1 LECPG
6 GGKGGTPYG
15 TAADRATDFGTL
27 SFSRPDV
34 HREISAAFKAGLAA
48 TIAGDLRA
56 ASAARDQIAKQLR
69 IPYLQGMIKYAHE
82 LDKDLASNSD
92 ADAVKHRAEAWVFFL
107 ALSAQI
113 AAHDTEGA
121 AALAR
126 RFDVAETPSDG
137 NYVAAYCIVEQ
148 SLPFFSTTWDE
159 VGRYAGTQRVNCETR
174 TLIPAKQDTDCT
186 VSRIA
191 DFTAACSQQAS
202 MTPLLVDLVAN
213 KEALCSFKYDAVKC
227 MHDHALTYECRLPSF
242 GLPSQEEKKEVYS
255 DRRRA
260 LLSEDDVS
268 DRMID
273 AQLGLDDV
281 AKVKCCDYYRD
292 RKPKEEVY
300 SDRRKLL
307 GFPTGR
313 ELLSEEEECGEDC
326 EQSFCTSDDDDSKGN
341 KYFSLPAMFIL
352 FRETLEAA
360 IIVAVLLQFMD
371 RTKNYTLRRWVWIGA
386 AAGILVSIGLGVIFI
401 TIYFVSRDNLFSG
414 DASYYF
420 EGVVSII
427 ASVMVSVLA
436 FCMLRMWN
444 MQAVWERKLQN
455 ALGNTLEEVN
465 PNDKGHQYTIF
476 ALAFSAVFREGV
488 ETVVFLAGIG
498 ANTEPSAIPL
508 AGAVGIFLGIFS
520 SYLVFRG
527 GGSMK
532 TLKTLFQATFV
543 VLLVIAAGVLMYG
556 IHELQEA
563 GFFGTWKPKS
573 ERPWQ
578 NEPLWD
584 ISGCCSHKTNDFFAL
599 MRALVGYTSTPTF
612 MEMFFYITYWI
623 LMLAVFYYR
632 YSNGTLTE
640 KPEKGGRVETTSKVW
655 AKDGEVDVA
664 TLSPDGKELHVI
676 MDTATG
682 EEIGAQ

>member
-1 LECPG
+1 
-6 GGKGGTPYG
+6 
-15 TAADRATDFGTL
+15 
-27 SFSRPDV
+27 
-34 HREISAAFKAGLAA
+34 
-48 TIAGDLRA
+48 
-56 ASAARDQIAKQLR
+56 
-69 IPYLQGMIKYAHE
+69 
-82 LDKDLASNSD
+82 
-92 ADAVKHRAEAWVFFL
+92 
-107 ALSAQI
+107 
-113 AAHDTEGA
+113 
-121 AALAR
+121 
-126 RFDVAETPSDG
+126 
-137 NYVAAYCIVEQ
+137 
-148 SLPFFSTTWDE
+148 

>member
-1 LECPG
+1 
-6 GGKGGTPYG
+6 
-15 TAADRATDFGTL
+15 
-27 SFSRPDV
+27 
-34 HREISAAFKAGLAA
+34 
-48 TIAGDLRA
+48 
-56 ASAARDQIAKQLR
+56 
-69 IPYLQGMIKYAHE
+69 
-82 LDKDLASNSD
+82 
-92 ADAVKHRAEAWVFFL
+92 
-107 ALSAQI
+107 
-113 AAHDTEGA
+113 
-121 AALAR
+121 
-126 RFDVAETPSDG
+126 
-137 NYVAAYCIVEQ
+137 
-148 SLPFFSTTWDE
+148 
-159 VGRYAGTQRVNCETR
+159 
-174 TLIPAKQDTDCT
+174 
-186 VSRIA
+186 
-191 DFTAACSQQAS
+191 
-202 MTPLLVDLVAN
+202 
-213 KEALCSFKYDAVKC
+213 